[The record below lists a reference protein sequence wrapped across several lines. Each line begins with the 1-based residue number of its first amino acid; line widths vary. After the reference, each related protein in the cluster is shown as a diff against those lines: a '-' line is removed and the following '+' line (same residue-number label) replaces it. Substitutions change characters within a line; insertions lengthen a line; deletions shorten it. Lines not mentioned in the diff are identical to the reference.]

1 MAGALALM
9 AGAGGRDGDAGDG
22 DIRAV
27 LFACSLNAIRSPIAA
42 AITKARRPDLY
53 VASAGVARGYPDGF
67 ANAVAHEAGLS
78 LDDHDPHT
86 ITDLGDLSFD
96 LVVTLSD
103 EARNAVER
111 LARTNDLPHEHWSLP
126 DPSDALG
133 SREQRLSAYRAIR
146 DELTERV
153 AKRFG

>member
-1 MAGALALM
+1 M
-9 AGAGGRDGDAGDG
+9 AGAGANEGEKGRGGP
-22 DIRAV
+22 IRAV

-42 AITKARRPDLY
+42 AIAKARRPDLY
-53 VASAGVARGYPDGF
+53 VASAGVARGHPDGF

-86 ITDLGDLSFD
+86 ITDLGDLGFD

-103 EARNAVER
+103 EARTTVER
-111 LARTNDLPHEHWSLP
+111 LARTNDIAHEHWSVA

-133 SREQRLSAYRAIR
+133 SREQRLAAYRAVR
-146 DELTERV
+146 DDLASRV
-153 AKRFG
+153 AGRFG

>member
-1 MAGALALM
+1 MTAGAAT
-9 AGAGGRDGDAGDG
+9 GDDAPV
-22 DIRAV
+22 RAV

-42 AITKARRPDLY
+42 AIAKARRPDLY

-67 ANAVAHEAGLS
+67 ANAVAHEEGLS
-78 LDDHDPHT
+78 LDDHAPHT

-96 LVVTLSD
+96 LVVTLSE
-103 EARNAVER
+103 EARTAVER
-111 LARTNDLPHEHWSLP
+111 LARTNDLAHEHWTVP

-146 DELTERV
+146 DDLKARI
-153 AKRFG
+153 AARFG

>member
-1 MAGALALM
+1 MASD
-9 AGAGGRDGDAGDG
+9 GGDV
-22 DIRAV
+22 RAV

-42 AITKARRPDLY
+42 AIMKGRRPDLY

-67 ANAVAHEAGLS
+67 ANTVAHEAGLS

-96 LVVTLSD
+96 LVITLSD
-103 EARNAVER
+103 EARTAVAR
-111 LARTNDLPHEHWSLP
+111 LARTNDLAHEHWAVA

-133 SREQRLSAYRAIR
+133 SREQRLASYRAVR
-146 DELTERV
+146 DDLTRRIAE
-153 AKRFG
+153 RFG